1 MELVLIEVMA
11 TIIMVIEDIIK
22 AILATMGMITIMEL
36 IMFLQLQFMME
47 EVAIIMGIMAIMGIM
62 DTMIMED
69 IMGITED
76 IMEIL
81 VDMMEEGIV
90 AAAVE
95 EVMLEEGAAMEE
107 VADVEGEEEVTEEKI
122 DKYNSFLFHLKSS
135 LIDKIFPRLY
145 LVTNFPSVQLLS

>member
-11 TIIMVIEDIIK
+11 TIIMVIGDIIK

-36 IMFLQLQFMME
+36 IMFLQLQFTIE
-47 EVAIIMGIMAIMGIM
+47 EIAIIMGIMAIM
-62 DTMIMED
+62 DTMIM
-69 IMGITED
+69 ED

-95 EVMLEEGAAMEE
+95 EVMLEE
-107 VADVEGEEEVTEEKI
+107 VEGEVTEEKI

-145 LVTNFPSVQLLS
+145 LVTNFPNVQLLN